1 MCITRKKQHKMKQD
15 FQKAKKEL
23 IESAER
29 GDMAEA
35 ARIAGVSWPAF
46 RQWVLFDGV
55 STRDKRN
62 MVSLKKA
69 IAKREKGMRAAMAA

>member
-1 MCITRKKQHKMKQD
+1 MKQD
-15 FQKAKKEL
+15 FLKGKAEL
-23 IESAER
+23 IGSAER

-46 RQWVLFDGV
+46 RQWVVAEGL
-55 STRDKRN
+55 TARDTRN
-62 MVSLKKA
+62 MLALKKA